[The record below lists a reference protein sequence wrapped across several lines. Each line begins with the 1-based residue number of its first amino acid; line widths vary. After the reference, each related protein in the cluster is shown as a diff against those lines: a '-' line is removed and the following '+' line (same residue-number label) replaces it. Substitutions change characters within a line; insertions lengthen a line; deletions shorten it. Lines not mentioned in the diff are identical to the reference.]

1 MSCIRS
7 LSAILSCSVVHRND
21 RCTLKRESLTSVC
34 PTGNA
39 AKRAKASA
47 SSGQQ
52 EQQPPVGSARHVS
65 GSTAM
70 DDSEVADDLMAEIND
85 LGGSFRLSAV
95 SRRLYESAS
104 GASLP
109 SQPNQGRSIQGGL
122 DGHQENSYA
131 GGYSETQTQLSQD
144 MEDALAESLA
154 EEAAAAA
161 EAASAWLLPARSSID
176 FPGDVMS
183 VTAQSDERVYCQ
195 VRDPSQVRAPLTQ
208 SYISPVTDTYM

>member
-1 MSCIRS
+1 
-7 LSAILSCSVVHRND
+7 
-21 RCTLKRESLTSVC
+21 
-34 PTGNA
+34 
-39 AKRAKASA
+39 
-47 SSGQQ
+47 
-52 EQQPPVGSARHVS
+52 
-65 GSTAM
+65 M

-85 LGGSFRLSAV
+85 LSGSFRLSAV

-109 SQPNQGRSIQGGL
+109 SQPYQGRSITGGL
-122 DGHQENSYA
+122 DDHQEIGYA

-195 VRDPSQVRAPLTQ
+195 VRDPSQVRAHRTKSSILPDRD
-208 SYISPVTDTYM
+208 INI